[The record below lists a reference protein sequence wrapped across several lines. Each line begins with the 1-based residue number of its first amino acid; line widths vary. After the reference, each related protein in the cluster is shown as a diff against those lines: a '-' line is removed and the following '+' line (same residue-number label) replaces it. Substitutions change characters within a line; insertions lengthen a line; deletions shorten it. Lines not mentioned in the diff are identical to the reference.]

1 MGINFLQWRGAAVF
15 WYLYVIL
22 LFNLKTAY
30 IANFF
35 FSFFPLIQSDLV
47 EKMCD
52 MGIDLV
58 RNTRLEAI
66 TDKIG
71 LDTFTTSLRDSL
83 LQHLIILI
91 ILNIN
96 YSNNISTTMSH

>member
-1 MGINFLQWRGAAVF
+1 
-15 WYLYVIL
+15 
-22 LFNLKTAY
+22 
-30 IANFF
+30 
-35 FSFFPLIQSDLV
+35 
-47 EKMCD
+47 MCD